1 MHMDHIHFH
10 AEPKYLLLAM
20 TAGIESS
27 DHERVGPGLESKGS
41 VVQSEAVAVVV
52 WCRRDETTDGLS
64 GSEGTAGTCR
74 QNSSRRLLCQT
85 VRVCRDNRET
95 LLLLFC
101 DLCCS
106 NIPKVLVWNCW
117 IIPLYPVI
125 LTGHFIQSSTVPPRN
140 PCHGIEGAAACF
152 STLDSSPVTTFLP
165 CVPISL
171 TLFHVLV
178 PV

>member
-1 MHMDHIHFH
+1 MKEWDQVWNQREVLYRVKLWLWLCGVEGMKQQMDSVVLKEQQVPVVKTAAGGCSAKPSECVETTGRRCFCCFVTFVVVIF
-10 AEPKYLLLAM
+10 PKYLF
-20 TAGIESS
+20 
-27 DHERVGPGLESKGS
+27 
-41 VVQSEAVAVVV
+41 
-52 WCRRDETTDGLS
+52 
-64 GSEGTAGTCR
+64 GTAG
-74 QNSSRRLLCQT
+74 L
-85 VRVCRDNRET
+85 
-95 LLLLFC
+95 
-101 DLCCS
+101 
-106 NIPKVLVWNCW
+106 P
-117 IIPLYPVI
+117 YPVI

>member
-1 MHMDHIHFH
+1 MSAVLMQISQSLCSIQMHMDHIHFH

-20 TAGIESS
+20 TAGIESG

-117 IIPLYPVI
+117 ITI
-125 LTGHFIQSSTVPPRN
+125 SSNINRTLHSIIH
-140 PCHGIEGAAACF
+140 C
-152 STLDSSPVTTFLP
+152 STA
-165 CVPISL
+165 
-171 TLFHVLV
+171 
-178 PV
+178 